1 MLCSV
6 SWQWPSWC
14 GGARRLV
21 AFQTH
26 GATYNCEEAEERHYI
41 PIYQTKTTISGSDGN
56 IWLYYHSS
64 KSLCNDNGY
73 DAIIYGRYPSAT
85 TSIWFGTLVG
95 SPCYIHKSCLYNRCS
110 LLYNS
115 SPCYIIA
122 APCYIIGAPC
132 YIRGAAAHCMMVR
145 DAIFPSPSTWDKSAF
160 FPPLNNE
167 HESISLDR

>member
-1 MLCSV
+1 MPSRHMEQQHITVKRLKKGIIFPFTRRRPASLGQMAIWSLCHG
-6 SWQWPSWC
+6 SW
-14 GGARRLV
+14 
-21 AFQTH
+21 
-26 GATYNCEEAEERHYI
+26 
-41 PIYQTKTTISGSDGN
+41 
-56 IWLYYHSS
+56 
-64 KSLCNDNGY
+64 SLCNDNGY

-85 TSIWFGTLVG
+85 TSIWFGTLGG
-95 SPCYIHKSCLYNRCS
+95 SPCYIHKSCSYNRGS

-115 SPCYIIA
+115 SPCYIIG

>member
-1 MLCSV
+1 MLV
-6 SWQWPSWC
+6 
-14 GGARRLV
+14 V
-21 AFQTH
+21 FQTH
-26 GATYNCEEAEERHYI
+26 GATCNCEEAEERHYI

-56 IWLYYHSS
+56 IWLYCHSS

-73 DAIIYGRYPSAT
+73 DAIIYGCYPSAT
-85 TSIWFGTLVG
+85 SSIWFGALLAHQWW
-95 SPCYIHKSCLYNRCS
+95 PLPALYIIGAYIIGA
-110 LLYNS
+110 
-115 SPCYIIA
+115 PCYIIA